1 MLYELQLAW
10 PHLPTNADVSETSPG
25 SLDQLAGQRR
35 HTGTVTEPLSDS
47 VLQYTLRKLN
57 PDTQSPV
64 LISGVDGL
72 TRLVEENFANVP
84 GILGKETSDV
94 EYPQASAQARP
105 FAEVNTQT
113 SAASIPT
120 VIGPSFFHQSYNPS
134 EWWAYDVDS
143 LQQPAFWGENL
154 FDTNWSI

>member
-10 PHLPTNADVSETSPG
+10 PHLPTNADISETSPA

-35 HTGTVTEPLSDS
+35 HTSTVTEPLSDS

-57 PDTQSPV
+57 HDNQSPSS
-64 LISGVDGL
+64 ISGVDGL

-84 GILGKETSDV
+84 AILGRETSDV
-94 EYPQASAQARP
+94 EDPLASAEARPSGELNTQASTAAIP
-105 FAEVNTQT
+105 AVVGVN
-113 SAASIPT
+113 
-120 VIGPSFFHQSYNPS
+120 FFHQPNNPS
-134 EWWAYDVDS
+134 EWWAYDVDN

-154 FDTNWSI
+154 FDTNWGI